1 MGREDSNNDE
11 VAELETDQYEV
22 KSGDDDVMSEEDAQG
37 DVENASDR
45 SHDSDD
51 AENQSTVSTSD
62 CEEDVVTEEPLECH
76 QFDWS
81 TEAGLLEGLM
91 SLPLDNNDVKEILN
105 GTLSDIIDALIKYC
119 PLSELKAQL
128 IMLHKQAGLS
138 IESLAMKTSDANPK
152 LSI

>member
-51 AENQSTVSTSD
+51 AENQSTVSNSD
-62 CEEDVVTEEPLECH
+62 REEDLVMGEPLECH

-81 TEAGLLEGLM
+81 TEAVLLEGLM
-91 SLPLDNNDVKEILN
+91 SLPLDNNYVKKILN
-105 GTLSDIIDALIKYC
+105 GKLSDIVDALIEYYM
-119 PLSELKAQL
+119 LSELKAQL
-128 IMLHKQAGLS
+128 IILHKQAGP
-138 IESLAMKTSDANPK
+138 MKTSDANPK
-152 LSI
+152 LSL